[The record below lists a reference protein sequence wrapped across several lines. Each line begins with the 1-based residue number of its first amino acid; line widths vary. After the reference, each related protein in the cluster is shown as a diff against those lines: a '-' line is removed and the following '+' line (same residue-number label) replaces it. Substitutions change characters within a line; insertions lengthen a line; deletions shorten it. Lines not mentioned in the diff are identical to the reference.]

1 MHKENI
7 IRITSNIINNFLK
20 KNNIYSKF
28 VGYYYVFIHYTILIL
43 SAIIILFNNN
53 PFHLTILL
61 IVLSLDAFSIVVL
74 HNCPLTILEQKYL
87 KNSLAKKR
95 IKHLKKSKIVYKCN
109 HMYEQQLELL
119 INVWILI
126 ACKILFILSIQTIN
140 KKKILELINLQC

>member
-1 MHKENI
+1 MHNENI

-20 KNNIYSKF
+20 KNYVYSKF
-28 VGYYYVFIHYTILIL
+28 VGYYYVFFHYTILIL

-53 PFHLTILL
+53 PIHLTILL

-95 IKHLKKSKIVYKCN
+95 IKTLKNSKIVYKCN

-126 ACKILFILSIQTIN
+126 ACKILFILTMKTIN
-140 KKKILELINLQC
+140 KKKILELIN

>member
-7 IRITSNIINNFLK
+7 IRITSNMLNTFLK
-20 KNNIYSKF
+20 KYNVCSKF
-28 VGYYYVFIHYTILIL
+28 MGYYYVFVHYTILIL

-53 PFHLTILL
+53 PIHLTLLL

-95 IKHLKKSKIVYKCN
+95 IKSLKKSKIVYKCN

-126 ACKILFILSIQTIN
+126 ACKILFILTIQTIN
-140 KKKILELINLQC
+140 KKKILELINL

>member
-1 MHKENI
+1 M
-7 IRITSNIINNFLK
+7 
-20 KNNIYSKF
+20 
-28 VGYYYVFIHYTILIL
+28 GYYYVFVHYTILIL

-53 PFHLTILL
+53 PIHLTLLL

-95 IKHLKKSKIVYKCN
+95 IKSLKKSKIVYKCN

-126 ACKILFILSIQTIN
+126 ACKILFILTIQTIN
-140 KKKILELINLQC
+140 KKKILELINL